1 MTVRLGTK
9 RQEPGRAG
17 ATGKTAV
24 DRRRHSRP

>member
-9 RQEPGRAG
+9 PQEPGRAG

-24 DRRRHSRP
+24 DRPHSRP